1 MTVQFNA
8 VLDQHILRLSF
19 GTAGRR
25 NVMSDAWFA
34 ALEDHLRQAQGNPVV
49 RVVLLSGQ
57 GDAFCAG
64 ADLKGLATELFP
76 EGYARSALAR
86 LLERLADFDKPL
98 VAAVHGAAIGGGS
111 TLLLHCDFVFAAE
124 GTLFQLPF
132 ARLGLVP
139 EFGASYLLP
148 LHAGVRLARELVLL
162 AAPFDAHTA
171 KRAGIVS
178 EVVMPQALMALAQ
191 TTAVALAA
199 LPPGPLRAAK
209 RLLQAGHRAALAAAF
224 AAEGKALDA
233 AVASPELHEAVDA
246 FLSKR
251 TPDFSRFS

>member
-178 EVVMPQALMALAQ
+178 EVVMPQALMAHAQ
-191 TTAVALAA
+191 TTAVALAL

>member
-178 EVVMPQALMALAQ
+178 EVVMPQALMAHAQ

-199 LPPGPLRAAK
+199 LPPGSLRAAK

>member
-178 EVVMPQALMALAQ
+178 EVVMPQALMAHAQ